1 MFYDYFIAYSDC
13 TGLPVFFLELVEFLT
28 FLNVSITFGGLLIT
42 FLYRKRILRAFA
54 RLLMRGVWDFAFQEV
69 SADEDGVSVKRLVL
83 TPVAGRV
90 VSGIAPVLMR
100 ETLKSIKMKQ
110 GVNLP
115 INPATGQ
122 LDFMAPVLMKVA
134 AGKKVG
140 VEDFL
145 PMIME
150 KAMPFVEQ
158 LLGGLS
164 GKSASHPSNSPTG
177 KSTENPFLKE
187 LNR

>member
-1 MFYDYFIAYSDC
+1 M
-13 TGLPVFFLELVEFLT
+13 ELVEFLT
-28 FLNVSITFGGLLIT
+28 FLNVGLTIGGLLIT

-54 RLLMRGVWDFAFQEV
+54 RLLMRGVWDFAFVETETE
-69 SADEDGVSVKRLVL
+69 EDGVAVTRLALTKPALSV
-83 TPVAGRV
+83 AQ
-90 VSGIAPVLMR
+90 GIAPVLLR

-110 GVNLP
+110 PANLP

-140 VEDFL
+140 FEDFL
-145 PMIME
+145 PIIMD
-150 KAMPFVEQ
+150 KALPFVEQ
-158 LLGGLS
+158 ILGGLGAG
-164 GKSASHPSNSPTG
+164 GKTTHPSSPSG

-187 LNR
+187 LTQ